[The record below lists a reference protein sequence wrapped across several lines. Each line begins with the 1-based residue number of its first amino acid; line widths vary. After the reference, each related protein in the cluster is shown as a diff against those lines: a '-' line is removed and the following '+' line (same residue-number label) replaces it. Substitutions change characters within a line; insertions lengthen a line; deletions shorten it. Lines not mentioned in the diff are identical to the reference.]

1 MLSARCEGPRRC
13 RFRPGLSE
21 PVPQRSRA
29 ASGPEQTP
37 VHSLPSAVHPA
48 DPPRARALHRP
59 RASAARSQRPSG
71 GTRPLAG
78 RSGPQG
84 PLGCAELGTRRASD
98 PRPGSLDSEI
108 LVKVSKLPVH
118 SLDVPAETRRPW
130 GRGARSFFACD
141 LVTLGGPGCPLG
153 SRSPRGCQGLRE
165 TECSCVVSSEAPPG
179 GSYVNGGSW

>member
-1 MLSARCEGPRRC
+1 MRGQDAAASVPGSVSRC
-13 RFRPGLSE
+13 RKGPERRPARSKRPSTVSRPRCTQQTRPGHA
-21 PVPQRSRA
+21 PCTGPGRAQR
-29 ASGPEQTP
+29 
-37 VHSLPSAVHPA
+37 
-48 DPPRARALHRP
+48 
-59 RASAARSQRPSG
+59 
-71 GTRPLAG
+71 G
-78 RSGPQG
+78 RSGLQG
-84 PLGCAELGTRRASD
+84 ERGPSRGAAVLRVLWAVQSWEPAVLLTPGPG

-165 TECSCVVSSEAPPG
+165 TECSCVVSSKAPPG

>member
-1 MLSARCEGPRRC
+1 MRGQDAAASVPGSVSRC
-13 RFRPGLSE
+13 RTGPSGVRPGANAR
-21 PVPQRSRA
+21 PQSRVRRA
-29 ASGPEQTP
+29 PSRPAPGTRPAPAQGER
-37 VHSLPSAVHPA
+37 SAV
-48 DPPRARALHRP
+48 
-59 RASAARSQRPSG
+59 AAAFG

-84 PLGCAELGTRRASD
+84 PLGCAELGTRRASGPRPG

-153 SRSPRGCQGLRE
+153 SRSPRGCQGLRA
-165 TECSCVVSSEAPPG
+165 TECSCVVSSKAPPG

>member
-1 MLSARCEGPRRC
+1 MRGQDAAASVPGSVSRC
-13 RFRPGLSE
+13 RKGPERRPARSKRPSTVSRPRCTQQTRPGHA
-21 PVPQRSRA
+21 PCTGPGRAQR
-29 ASGPEQTP
+29 
-37 VHSLPSAVHPA
+37 
-48 DPPRARALHRP
+48 
-59 RASAARSQRPSG
+59 
-71 GTRPLAG
+71 G
-78 RSGPQG
+78 RSSLQGERGPSRGAAVLRG

-98 PRPGSLDSEI
+98 PRPGPRPGSLDSEI